1 MKKQAQA
8 QQVKT
13 QAPAVKAAPKQAPKA
28 RQQKTLAYA
37 AILAEALAGK
47 FGDRVK
53 AFYVRAISYHT
64 EKKTAFPRPRNAGE
78 ALLTPSEAR
87 EFLESRRAAG
97 IASGEK
103 KAQRLFDA
111 MACEAPQV
119 FKPQASK

>member
-13 QAPAVKAAPKQAPKA
+13 QAAKQAPKAAPKA

-37 AILAEALAGK
+37 AILAEALSGK

-53 AFYVRAISYHT
+53 AFYVRAVSYHT
-64 EKKTAFPRPRNAGE
+64 EKKTAFPRPRNASE

-119 FKPQASK
+119 FKAAK